1 MIHIE
6 PGRETAKFGHKVP
19 RKWDFKKSGRQET
32 AIVEMVSKRSK
43 NSYENIKTLNNK
55 KSIHS

>member
-19 RKWDFKKSGRQET
+19 RKWDFKKSGRQDT
-32 AIVEMVSKRSK
+32 AIVEMLKLSKK
-43 NSYENIKTLNNK
+43 FF
-55 KSIHS
+55 

>member
-19 RKWDFKKSGRQET
+19 RKWDLKSQVDRRLRLSKWCQKGKK
-32 AIVEMVSKRSK
+32 ILKK
-43 NSYENIKTLNNK
+43 IKIGQCL
-55 KSIHS
+55 